1 MSSGR
6 AAAPHLSTYSRLE
19 LLMRERYT
27 VEQLVNLD
35 AGAFR
40 EGLNAFLQLDDAAME
55 GYTDPQRQ
63 RDLSVRFRWG
73 HNHDFGTFALQGE
86 MQNRHLWLLSSY
98 IDQFGL
104 PESLDGQRVL
114 DIGAWTGGTS
124 LLLHAMGAEVVAIEE
139 VRKYAEAIEYLAH
152 AFSLTRLS
160 VIQAS
165 LFDCHGSLFDDRF
178 DYVLFAGVLY
188 HVSDPILALRHT
200 FNALRDG
207 GTCLLETYAIAAEG
221 AVLKYEGARVFGSG
235 SASDRTR
242 TGWNWFD
249 PRPRRSRRWR

>member
-1 MSSGR
+1 MRRDSQASVPLTQFSRTCKRWPMSSGR

-40 EGLNAFLQLDDAAME
+40 EGLNAFLQLDDATME

-86 MQNRHLWLLSSY
+86 MQNRHFWLLSSY

-188 HVSDPILALRHT
+188 HVL
-200 FNALRDG
+200 
-207 GTCLLETYAIAAEG
+207 
-221 AVLKYEGARVFGSG
+221 
-235 SASDRTR
+235 TR
-242 TGWNWFD
+242 FSPCDT
-249 PRPRRSRRWR
+249 PSTPCATEERACSRRTPSLPKARF